1 MSEENVEIVRGVYEA
16 WQRGDF
22 EVALEPFHEDI
33 EWFGPPE
40 APGSSEGV
48 RGREGVQHAL
58 AGWLGAWVDFR
69 FELRE
74 LIDHGDEV
82 LAGGWQHGRG
92 KGSGVEVSEET
103 FSVWTLQAGKIVRQR
118 MFRDR
123 AQALEAAGLSQT
135 GALHGK
141 QYPFGRGPARRAP

>member
-1 MSEENVEIVRGVYEA
+1 MSEENVEIVRGVYDA

-22 EVALEPFHEDI
+22 EGAFEPFHEDI
-33 EWFGPPE
+33 EWLGPPDISRAGGE
-40 APGSSEGV
+40 PIVRGHKGV
-48 RGREGVQHAL
+48 RRSLGRWVGV
-58 AGWLGAWVDFR
+58 WDDYR

-74 LIDHGDEV
+74 LIDIGDDV

-92 KGSGVEVSEET
+92 KGSGVEVSEEI

-123 AQALEAAGLSQT
+123 TQALEAAGL
-135 GALHGK
+135 GE
-141 QYPFGRGPARRAP
+141 

>member
-33 EWFGPPE
+33 KWFGPPE
-40 APGSSEGV
+40 APGSIQGV
-48 RGREGVQHAL
+48 RGREGVRHAL

-82 LAGGWQHGRG
+82 LACGWQHGRG

-118 MFRDR
+118 MFR
-123 AQALEAAGLSQT
+123 ESAGPRSR
-135 GALHGK
+135 GAVGV
-141 QYPFGRGPARRAP
+141 RRCL